1 MDGAGYAHAAE
12 RMYMHLFKAHSNLFF
27 LRSKL
32 VIAMRQA
39 PSYTGKMMAFTGNAR
54 VTVIPRPHGILA
66 KVNMARSPPRPGS
79 TTARFIRKPL
89 IMCQTSLMNLLR
101 RTVVTVRSS
110 PSPQLSTTIKNGG
123 FPPRGKFVEFV
134 PPLTFY
140 ARSMH
145 YIQ

>member
-1 MDGAGYAHAAE
+1 
-12 RMYMHLFKAHSNLFF
+12 
-27 LRSKL
+27 
-32 VIAMRQA
+32 
-39 PSYTGKMMAFTGNAR
+39 MAFTGNAR

-66 KVNMARSPPRPGS
+66 KVNMARSRPRPGS
-79 TTARFIRKPL
+79 TTARFKRKTINNVSNQSHEP
-89 IMCQTSLMNLLR
+89 T
-101 RTVVTVRSS
+101 TVVTVRSS